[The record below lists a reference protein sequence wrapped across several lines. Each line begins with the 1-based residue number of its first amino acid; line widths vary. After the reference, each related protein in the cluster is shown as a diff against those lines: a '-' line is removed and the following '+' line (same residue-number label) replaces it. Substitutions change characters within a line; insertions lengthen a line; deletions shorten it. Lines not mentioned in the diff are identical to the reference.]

1 MRKWIAGLLAL
12 SALTPIAAS
21 AQDGRERGERG
32 AGWQRGP
39 RAELRADADVDARD
53 GPRSAPQDR
62 RPDRG
67 PRGDDG
73 RGREQRGVRADV
85 AVGGGIE
92 RRDWQN
98 RGDPAPARQDW
109 RGRSDLDARADRPQ
123 RRDDRPLRDG
133 NWQQRDAPRPGGWQQ
148 RDDRRDLV
156 QRRDRGRDDWSRSRF
171 DDRDDRW
178 TQSRFADRANWN
190 RGWRSDGR
198 YDWNR
203 YRASNRNAFRLP
215 RYYAPG
221 GWNGGYRR
229 FQVGVGLQASLWSR
243 NYWIDDPYS
252 YRLPEA
258 YGPYRWVRYYDDA
271 LLVDVRTGVVV
282 DTAYG
287 IFW

>member
-39 RAELRADADVDARD
+39 RAELRADADVDGRD
-53 GPRSAPQDR
+53 GPRPAPQDG
-62 RPDRG
+62 RPDHG

-133 NWQQRDAPRPGGWQQ
+133 NWQQRDAPRSGGWQQ
-148 RDDRRDLV
+148 RDDRRDLA
-156 QRRDRGRDDWSRSRF
+156 QRRNRGRDDWSRSRF

-229 FQVGVGLQASLWSR
+229 FQIGVGLQASLWSR